1 MGKLILVFACI
12 FNIFAKVP
20 EHVQVSDSNVEAFAS
35 TIKSEQL
42 LVLSVGGF
50 YESKKVENL
59 YLDLEYKG
67 VLSQKIARGKLIKYV
82 RGMLSHI
89 NADKKL
95 QPFLTKDKFTSRDIS
110 LSLAYL
116 DENKV
121 SSQVHIYEGEII
133 FSTYDKMTNKLT
145 KTHREPFSLN

>member
-1 MGKLILVFACI
+1 MGKLFLVFACI

-20 EHVQVSDSNVEAFAS
+20 EHVQVSDRNVEAFAD
-35 TIKSEQL
+35 TIKNKDL

-67 VLSQKIARGKLIKYV
+67 VLSQKIARGKLIRYV

-89 NADKKL
+89 NADAELK
-95 QPFLTKDKFTSRDIS
+95 PFLIKDKFTSRDIS

-116 DENKV
+116 DSDGI
-121 SSQVHIYEGEII
+121 SSQVHIYDGEII

-145 KTHREPFSLN
+145 KTHREAFALE